1 MTNLRFGSMM
11 LKSNQTGP
19 TDTLQVTKM
28 NDSNL
33 LDGLSLS
40 FARLRKNC
48 SIRVRLNSNRQIS
61 FPQQILE
68 EPCTGFGQN

>member
-1 MTNLRFGSMM
+1 MM

-19 TDTLQVTKM
+19 TDTLQVAKM